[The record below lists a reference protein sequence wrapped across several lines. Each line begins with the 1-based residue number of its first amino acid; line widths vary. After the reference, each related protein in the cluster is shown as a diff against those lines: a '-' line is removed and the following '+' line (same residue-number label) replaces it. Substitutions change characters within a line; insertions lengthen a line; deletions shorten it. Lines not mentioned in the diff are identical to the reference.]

1 MALERGPETKH
12 VSNKVVQKTLTMPC
26 HPKYLSEV
34 RSLLKETMGDVPLT
48 ERDKHLIVLGVDE
61 ALGSVIQYGRERNI
75 GNEITLTIDIDEVR
89 FKATLTDSW
98 TCGDLNGLTGQAL
111 EERLDQDR
119 QYKLSLHL
127 MRLIMDEITY
137 NYKKGFQ
144 NELEIVKFL

>member
-1 MALERGPETKH
+1 LRCEGEENHAVP
-12 VSNKVVQKTLTMPC
+12 NKVVQKTLTMPC

-34 RSLLKETMGDVPLT
+34 RNLLKEAMADIPLND
-48 ERDKHLIVLGVDE
+48 RDKNLIVLGVDE

-89 FKATLTDSW
+89 FKATLVDSW
-98 TCGDLNGLTGQAL
+98 TDGDLGAL
-111 EERLDQDR
+111 SGPALDERLDQDR
-119 QYKLSLHL
+119 KYKLSLHL